1 MRQTDRINKEFALK
15 EVQLLHNKAIALA
28 NLLTDEEYE
37 LMITKHPDI
46 FAIVSHPEKG
56 DLYLS
61 DKSNLL
67 IIIDIINEHL
77 KHQHLSQD
85 EFKVMT
91 LDEIKEYMQSVI
103 SDITSFS
110 PDELYDTIIKLED
123 IVANSHYD
131 NVIKM
136 RTYMQE
142 IELVEE
148 ALFRDAYVY
157 DGWYYYLPMIMT
169 MYL

>member
-1 MRQTDRINKEFALK
+1 MRQIDRINKEFALK

-46 FAIVSHPEKG
+46 FAIASHPEKG

-131 NVIKM
+131 NVIK
-136 RTYMQE
+136 
-142 IELVEE
+142 
-148 ALFRDAYVY
+148 
-157 DGWYYYLPMIMT
+157 
-169 MYL
+169 

>member
-1 MRQTDRINKEFALK
+1 MRQIDRINKEFALK

-46 FAIVSHPEKG
+46 FAVASHPEKG

-67 IIIDIINEHL
+67 IIIDIINKHL

-91 LDEIKEYMQSVI
+91 LDEIKE
-103 SDITSFS
+103 
-110 PDELYDTIIKLED
+110 
-123 IVANSHYD
+123 
-131 NVIKM
+131 
-136 RTYMQE
+136 
-142 IELVEE
+142 
-148 ALFRDAYVY
+148 
-157 DGWYYYLPMIMT
+157 
-169 MYL
+169 